1 MNIHLTPSICKY
13 WITDRR
19 YFSMQDEKKFMNYF
33 FPFLTD
39 YKLHA
44 LESDINIY
52 CIQEVNIPPSK
63 KLNMILC
70 VENCSY
76 WKHYKHYNKYSC
88 FGDPNVSIYFYNH
101 IHKCVFH
108 QNFIA
113 IPILYLQ
120 LDYYEKHEKTIYP
133 STTVPFSKKKFCLIA
148 TTENDLKKPM
158 IQFLK
163 SIGPCDYILH
173 KKSLKN
179 KSCYHSTEL
188 LNYFNQYKFV
198 FVCENSVQHGYITEK
213 IFNCYFSHVI
223 PIYYGSKQ
231 IHTYFCMDSF
241 ICLNDENWNDKKNK
255 ILKAKNNPDYYQ
267 KIIQCQKIKKI
278 DKEDYQNKMIEFIMK
293 KLH

>member
-1 MNIHLTPSICKY
+1 M
-13 WITDRR
+13 
-19 YFSMQDEKKFMNYF
+19 
-33 FPFLTD
+33 
-39 YKLHA
+39 
-44 LESDINIY
+44 
-52 CIQEVNIPPSK
+52 NIPPSK

-70 VENCSY
+70 VENCSH

-120 LDYYEKHEKTIYP
+120 LDYYEKYCKTIYP

-158 IQFLK
+158 IQLLK
-163 SIGPCDYILH
+163 SIGDCDFIS
-173 KKSLKN
+173 KNKFLKN
-179 KSCYHSTEL
+179 KSCYHSIEL

-198 FVCENSVQHGYITEK
+198 FVYENSIQHGYITEK

-231 IHTYFCMDSF
+231 IHTYFCKDSF
-241 ICLNDENWNDKKNK
+241 ICLNDNNWNDKKK
-255 ILKAKNNPDYYQ
+255 EILKAKNNQDYY
-267 KIIQCQKIKKI
+267 KKMIECQKIKKI
-278 DKEDYQNKMIEFIMK
+278 DKEDYQNKIIEFIKK
-293 KLH
+293 KLD